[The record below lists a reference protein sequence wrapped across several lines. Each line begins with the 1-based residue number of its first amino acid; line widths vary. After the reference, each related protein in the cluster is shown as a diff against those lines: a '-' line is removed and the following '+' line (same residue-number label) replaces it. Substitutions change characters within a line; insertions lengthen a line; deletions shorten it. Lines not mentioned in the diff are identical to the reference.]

1 MKKGLR
7 ILLFIVTL
15 ALFAAV
21 TTLVYSSASAG
32 RHVLTCNGLD
42 VQLPKGGRFVSENDI
57 KEYLK
62 DYYGSYLGER
72 LDSVDLSRIE
82 KALDIRSAVR
92 KSEAWITDDGILHIS
107 VSQRE
112 PAIRFQGNGFSC
124 YADRTGFIFPHQGSY
139 SPLVPVVD
147 GALPLHLTKG
157 YKGEAGSD
165 KEKEWIM
172 QMLDLLDYMKKSR
185 TWADNISQINVQPN
199 GDLVLY
205 PRDGAEHFIFG
216 APDKFK
222 EKFSRM
228 EDYYRYVKPS
238 KDSAYYRSVN
248 VKYEGQ
254 IVCRQK

>member
-7 ILLFIVTL
+7 ILLFAVTL

-21 TTLVYSSASAG
+21 TALVSRSADAD
-32 RHVLTCNGLD
+32 RHAITCNGLD

-57 KEYLK
+57 KDCLK
-62 DYYGSYLGER
+62 DYYGTYLGER
-72 LDSVDLSRIE
+72 LDSVDLSRME
-82 KALDIRSAVR
+82 KALDTRSAVR

-107 VSQRE
+107 ITQRE
-112 PAIRFQGNGFSC
+112 PVVRFQGNGFSC
-124 YADRTGFIFPHQGSY
+124 YADRSGYIFPHQGSY
-139 SPLVPVVD
+139 TPLVPVVD
-147 GALPLHLTKG
+147 GALPLHLSKDF
-157 YKGEAGSD
+157 KGEAVS
-165 KEKEWIM
+165 EKEREWM
-172 QMLDLLDYMKKSR
+172 AQMLLLLDFMKKSR
-185 TWADNISQINVQPN
+185 TWADNISQISVQQD

-205 PRDGAEHFIFG
+205 PREGAERFIFG
-216 APDKFK
+216 APDRFG

-228 EDYYRYVKPS
+228 EDYYRYIKPS